1 MSFCP
6 FLPFISQVQY
16 YPFLCSFKPL
26 EAYHF
31 LSVNH
36 WFYKRRGLAL
46 GIVTSGSSV
55 GGVVWP
61 IMINNLII
69 KVGHN
74 LVPKFRRI
82 FLIQTFRLDLDG
94 RFGSVGLPLLL

>member
-1 MSFCP
+1 MLVFATHD
-6 FLPFISQVQY
+6 FF
-16 YPFLCSFKPL
+16 
-26 EAYHF
+26 
-31 LSVNH
+31 SVNH
-36 WFYKRRGLAL
+36 WFFKRRGLAL

-61 IMINNLII
+61 IMINHLII

-74 LVPKFRRI
+74 PVSKFRRI
-82 FLIQTFRLDLDG
+82 LLTQTSRLDLDG